1 MGRRKK
7 KPYLVEGVDI
17 VDTATKGWG
26 IGKKDGQVIFVEH
39 TVPGDKVD
47 VWVNSKVKK
56 VPKGCVQTMLAPS
69 PDRIEPR
76 CDHFDYCGGCKW
88 QRLSYGK
95 QLYFK
100 EKQVTDA
107 VTRIGHLDVEE
118 SFPRRPFQFPIQG

>member
-56 VPKGCVQTMLAPS
+56 VPKGRVQAIYPDNKTLRQS
-69 PDRIEPR
+69 PRIK
-76 CDHFDYCGGCKW
+76 YCT
-88 QRLSYGK
+88 
-95 QLYFK
+95 K
-100 EKQVTDA
+100 E
-107 VTRIGHLDVEE
+107 EW
-118 SFPRRPFQFPIQG
+118 